1 MNTKK
6 QPFDWSRNV
15 SEEASKWNHVIYKV
29 TGTKASRRSIV
40 FWSCSVHPDDA
51 PNYFHREDPMLKK
64 LAEDPKVDISQTEI
78 DELLNL
84 YPGEQF
90 YASRM
95 DEYTERYKKTV
106 RTVCCREK
114 LHGNRKKVGFGIY
127 KNLLDERGK
136 HYNTTYTLL
145 ISEDDYNG
153 KAVKYP
159 IRCESHQILFDYSM
173 KDLTTIT
180 SCPCKECR
188 RDPNHKNT
196 AVEIVKRRN
205 SGRLGQI
212 LRHAQRVKAKYN
224 EKCAVTNSTVE
235 LQYHH
240 LNGQDF
246 YSTIQLEWEHNGI
259 CLCGVIHRDY
269 HYNFL
274 PNHSVIAQEFSK
286 YAFDLSEESSTNTDP
301 TILDT
306 EPDFDING
314 AEVSRYTFLEYLRF
328 LVFDMKS
335 KNSKYV
341 NVLNET
347 LKSKYRKVGLDSE
360 NCIGEIQCNHLET
373 AIESFCQEYKG
384 DNWVF
389 ANRND
394 ILFANNPELWEKVD
408 NSWLIQE

>member
-1 MNTKK
+1 MLNKLLK
-6 QPFDWSRNV
+6 D
-15 SEEASKWNHVIYKV
+15 
-29 TGTKASRRSIV
+29 
-40 FWSCSVHPDDA
+40 
-51 PNYFHREDPMLKK
+51 PN
-64 LAEDPKVDISQTEI
+64 VDISITEI
-78 DELLNL
+78 DELLDL

-95 DEYTERYKKTV
+95 DEYTKRYKKTV

-114 LHGNRKKVGFGIY
+114 LYGDRKKVGYSIY
-127 KNLLDERGK
+127 KNLLEERGK
-136 HYNTTYTLL
+136 HYNTIYTLL

-153 KAVKYP
+153 KMVKYP
-159 IRCESHQILFDYSM
+159 IRCESHQIIFNYSM

-188 RDPNHKNT
+188 RDPNHTNT

-212 LRHAQRVKAKYN
+212 LRHARRVKAKYN
-224 EKCAVTNSTVE
+224 KKCAVTNSTFE
-235 LQYHH
+235 LQHHH

-274 PNHSVIAQEFSK
+274 PNYSIIAEEFSK
-286 YAFDLSEESSTNTDP
+286 YMFDFSENSLTNTNQN
-301 TILDT
+301 ILDS

-328 LVFDMKS
+328 LLFDIKS
-335 KNSKYV
+335 NNSTYV
-341 NVLNET
+341 NVLNQT
-347 LKSKYRKVGLDSE
+347 LKTKYETVELNSN
-360 NCIGEIQCNHLET
+360 NCIGEINCNHLEK
-373 AIESFCQEYKG
+373 AIENFCKEYKG
-384 DNWVF
+384 DNWAF

-394 ILFANNPELWEKVD
+394 ILFANNLELWEKVD
-408 NSWLIQE
+408 NSWLIE